1 MCAAEE
7 KGGEAV
13 CTRDA
18 AMWALA
24 IGFTASALLHAL
36 LHTPVAG
43 SGGRFFFL
51 YLSLRVAFGHACV
64 CRWYTNK

>member
-7 KGGEAV
+7 KGGEAI

-18 AMWALA
+18 AMWALT

-43 SGGRFFFL
+43 SGGRFFL
-51 YLSLRVAFGHACV
+51 VSITPGRLWPCLRVPLVHQ
-64 CRWYTNK
+64 